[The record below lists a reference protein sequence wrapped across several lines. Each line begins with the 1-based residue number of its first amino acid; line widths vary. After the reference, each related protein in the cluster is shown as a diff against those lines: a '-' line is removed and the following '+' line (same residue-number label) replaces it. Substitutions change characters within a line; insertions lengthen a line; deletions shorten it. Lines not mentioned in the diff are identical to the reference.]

1 MDNKVP
7 IIVFDMMQPENIRD
21 AVLGKAIGTIVT
33 GD

>member
-7 IIVFDMMQPENIRD
+7 IIVFDMMQRENIRD
-21 AVLGKAIGTIVT
+21 AVMGKAGTVVS